1 MFSKRRSVAFVIAA
15 FFVVLSIS
23 AAVSAANTPTLNQT
37 INAGTLTTD
46 ILDGSRVAVASP
58 SANMSAKTF
67 SFDCQ
72 YGGSA
77 STGTLGSTSERL
89 YVINPNAAINGWT
102 LTMAATSGVSARWQ
116 NGGATRYIDFNDP
129 TGANPGCSDGADATD
144 TTAGQLTIDPSV
156 STITTDCLTCLA
168 TNITKGSSTGYNQ
181 GTVDSVTLLNAAAA
195 SDDIWR
201 GYLTGVGLS
210 QTIPAEQPADS
221 YSINLTLTATA
232 L

>member
-1 MFSKRRSVAFVIAA
+1 MYLWKKVTVAIVACT
-15 FFVVLSIS
+15 VVVAGLS
-23 AAVSAANTPTLNQT
+23 AAVSAARTPTLNQT
-37 INAGTLTTD
+37 ISPGTLVTD

-58 SANMSAKTF
+58 SAAMGAKTF

-72 YGGSA
+72 SGGSA
-77 STGTLGSTSERL
+77 STGALGSGTERV
-89 YVINPNAAINGWT
+89 YVINPNAANNGWS
-102 LTMAATSGVSARWQ
+102 LTIAATAGATARWQ
-116 NGGATRYIDFNDP
+116 NATTTYIDFNDP
-129 TGANPGCSDGADATD
+129 SGSGCSDGVGDADA
-144 TTAGQLTIDPSV
+144 TAGQLTIDPSV
-156 STITTDCLTCLA
+156 STITTDCLTCNA
-168 TNITKGSSTGYNQ
+168 TNVTKGTSSGFDQ
-181 GTVDSVTLLNAAAA
+181 GTVDSITLLNAAAA